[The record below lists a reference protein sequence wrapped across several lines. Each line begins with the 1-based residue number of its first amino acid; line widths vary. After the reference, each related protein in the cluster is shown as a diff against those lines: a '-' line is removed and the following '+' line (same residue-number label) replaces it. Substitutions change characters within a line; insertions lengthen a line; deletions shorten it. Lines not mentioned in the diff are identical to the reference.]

1 MTDCADKRVTES
13 ELAFLRTRVI
23 ELEHQ
28 QTAGVIAQLQLTTL
42 LDALPIGVAIVDA
55 RGEVVAHNSAMRAI
69 WGVHAPVPQSLE
81 DYRLFRGWWT
91 DSRRPVVPEDWPL
104 VRALTHGATARDV
117 EIQIEAFDGQRKT
130 ILNTAM
136 PIRDTSH
143 QIIGALVVVRDVT
156 PHHQVKAERERLMEQ
171 LQGER
176 ALLHAVIQQLPDG
189 VIIAEAPSGRL
200 ILGNE
205 QVETLLG
212 HPFQPAATIAHYP
225 QYHGFH
231 SDGRRYEA
239 HEWPLARAI
248 TTGEI
253 IADEEIIYC
262 PVNEPARTLSL
273 SAAPIRNRQGTIVA
287 GVVTIRDVTERRK
300 AEQRLR
306 FLADASMILDAALDY
321 TETLSTLA
329 TLIVPQLADWCT
341 IHIVEA
347 DGAMRQI
354 AAAHRD
360 PDTAQLLQTI
370 DAYSRRYLSRPYGPA
385 YVIRTQ
391 QAQVMSQVPAWL
403 LHDLASDPTHLR
415 LLRQI
420 GFESVICVPL
430 TARGATLG
438 ALSLAISDR
447 SRRFLRDDVVFA
459 EELAR
464 RAALAIDNARLFS
477 AEQQAHREAERST
490 EQIQRLQ
497 TVTAALSEALT
508 PEQVAQVIVEQGI
521 RALNAKAG
529 TVTLIRK
536 GVDLEIVGAFG
547 YHESL
552 VSQWRR
558 FPLAS
563 ATPIGEAVR
572 TGALVLVESP
582 EQRDEHYPS
591 LRGASPTSGQAW
603 AAIPLIV
610 EGRVIGALGLSFAER
625 RSFNTDE
632 QAMMRALAHH
642 CAQALERARLYDAER
657 QARAAAEA
665 AQQRIA
671 FLAEASRVL
680 ADSLD
685 HDVTLARVA
694 ELTIPYL
701 ADLCGV
707 HLVEERGALRQVALA
722 CADPAQRLIGEELS
736 RRYPFDITGARG
748 GPAVIRSGRAELV
761 PTITDEMLAH
771 AAHDDAH
778 LALLRSL
785 NLASYMIVP
794 LLARGKLLG
803 LLTLVMTTSQRHY
816 TADDLQLAEDLARRA
831 AVAVDNARL
840 FREAQ
845 EAVQVRDEFLSIAT
859 HELNTPITSLL
870 GFADILR
877 RRIETDDS
885 TTPRDRLMART
896 IHEQSLR
903 LHRLLSSVLDVSRLR
918 VGQFTIERSPMDLG
932 ALTRRAVDNLRT
944 MLETHTIT
952 LSCPDGPVPILG
964 DELRLEQ
971 VILNLLQNAV
981 KYSPGGGAIVVDL
994 RREHHEAVLAVSDQG
1009 VGIPA
1014 ESLPRLF
1021 SRFYRASNINHRR
1034 ISGLGLGLFIVR
1046 EIITLH
1052 GGTITAASEEGR
1064 GSTFTIRLPLHTA
1077 A

>member
-1 MTDCADKRVTES
+1 MADLADKRTIK
-13 ELAFLRTRVI
+13 AD
-23 ELEHQ
+23 LEHHP
-28 QTAGVIAQLQLTTL
+28 TEETPAQLQLTAL
-42 LDALPIGVAIVDA
+42 LDALPVGVAIADA
-55 RGEVVAHNSAMRAI
+55 RGEVVAHNIAMRAL
-69 WGVHAPVPQSLE
+69 WGASAPVPRSLE
-81 DYRLFRGWWT
+81 EYRLFRGWWT
-91 DSRRPVVPEDWPL
+91 DSWRPVAPEDWPL
-104 VRALTHGATARDV
+104 VRALTHGATTRDL

-130 ILNTAM
+130 TLNTAM
-136 PIRDTSH
+136 PIRDH
-143 QIIGALVVVRDVT
+143 HGRIVGALGVVRDIT
-156 PHHQVKAERERLMEQ
+156 THKQARAERARLIEQ
-171 LQGER
+171 LEGER
-176 ALLHAVIQQLPDG
+176 ALLHAVIQQLPAG

-205 QVETLLG
+205 QVAALLG
-212 HPFQPAATIAHYP
+212 HPFQPAATIEQYL

-248 TTGEI
+248 TAGEVVV
-253 IADEEIIYC
+253 DEELIYH
-262 PVNEPARTLSL
+262 PENGPARRLSV
-273 SAAPIRNRQGTIVA
+273 SAAPIRNRQGTIIA
-287 GVVTIRDVTERRK
+287 GVVTIHDVTERRK

-306 FLADASMILDAALDY
+306 FLADASMILDTALDY
-321 TETLSTLA
+321 TETLSALA
-329 TLIVPQLADWCT
+329 TLIVPQLADWCA

-347 DGAMRQI
+347 DGAICQI

-360 PDTAQLLQTI
+360 PQKAPLLETI
-370 DAYSRRYLSRPYGPA
+370 DTYSRRYLTRPYGPA
-385 YVIRTQ
+385 YAIRTGRT
-391 QAQVMSQVPAWL
+391 QVMLEVPAWL
-403 LHDLASDPTHLR
+403 LHDLASDPAHLR
-415 LLRQI
+415 LLQEI
-420 GFESVICVPL
+420 GFESVMCIPL

-438 ALSLAISDR
+438 ALSLAIGDR
-447 SRRFLRDDVVFA
+447 SRRFQQADVVFA

-477 AEQQAHREAERST
+477 AEQQARRATEHAA
-490 EQIQRLQ
+490 EQIRRLQ
-497 TVTAALSEALT
+497 SVTAALSEALT
-508 PEQVAQVIVEQGI
+508 PEQVARVIVDQGI
-521 RALNAKAG
+521 RALNARAG
-529 TVTLIRK
+529 TVTLMRD
-536 GVDLEIVGAFG
+536 GVDLEIIGAFG
-547 YHESL
+547 YPESL

-558 FPLAS
+558 FPIAS

-591 LRGASPTSGQAW
+591 LRDESSTSGQAW

-625 RSFNTDE
+625 RTFNADE

-665 AQQRIA
+665 AQRRIA
-671 FLAEASRVL
+671 FLDTASSTL

-694 ELTIPYL
+694 ELTVPYL

-707 HLVEERGALRQVALA
+707 HLVEEHGALRLVALA
-722 CADPAQRLIGEELS
+722 CSDPAQRAIGEELS
-736 RRYPFDITGARG
+736 RHYPFDVTGARG
-748 GPAVIRSGRAELV
+748 GPDVIRSGRAELV
-761 PTITDEMLAH
+761 PVITDEMLAR
-771 AAHDDAH
+771 AAQDETQ

-785 NLASYMIVP
+785 RLSSYMIVP
-794 LLARGKLLG
+794 LLARGKLFG
-803 LLTLVMTTSQRHY
+803 LITLVMTMSQRHY
-816 TADDLQLAEDLARRA
+816 TADDLRLAEDLARRA

-845 EAVQVRDEFLSIAT
+845 EAVRLRDEFLSIAT

-877 RRIETDDS
+877 RRIESDDS

-918 VGQFTIERSPMDLG
+918 VGQFTVERSPMDLC
-932 ALTRRAVDNLRT
+932 ALTRRAVDNLQS
-944 MLETHTIT
+944 MLETHTMT
-952 LSCPDGPVPILG
+952 LSCPDEPVPILG

-971 VILNLLQNAV
+971 VIQNLLQNAV
-981 KYSPGGGAIVVDL
+981 KYSPGGGAIAIDL
-994 RREHHEAVLAVSDQG
+994 RCERNEAVLSVSDQG

-1014 ESLPRLF
+1014 DSLPRLF

-1034 ISGLGLGLFIVR
+1034 ISGMGLGLFIVR
-1046 EIITLH
+1046 EIIALH
-1052 GGTITAASEEGR
+1052 GGTIAVVSEEGR
-1064 GSTFTIRLPLHTA
+1064 GSTFTIRLPLHNA